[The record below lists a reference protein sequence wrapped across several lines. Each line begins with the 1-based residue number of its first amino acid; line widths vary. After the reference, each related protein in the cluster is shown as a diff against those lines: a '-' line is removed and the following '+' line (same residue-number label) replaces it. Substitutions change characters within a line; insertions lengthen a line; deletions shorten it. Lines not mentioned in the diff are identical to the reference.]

1 VPSVAFMVMPFNRKS
16 TNRAEDGVPNAVDFD
31 ALWDKVYVPVLKD
44 VGYQPIRADQDIG
57 GLIITEMIQRL
68 TAADLVVADVTLP
81 NANVYYEIGI
91 RHAARRTG
99 CVLFSADWAS
109 PVFDLA
115 QIRQVR
121 FPLDDGDVAD
131 VTAER
136 AVAAVTKGLTSLMNG
151 TSPVFDSVPGF
162 PDGIDEAD
170 LSAFRDVVDELS
182 AFHAEAKAVGLAP
195 PGRRRAMVEAIIS
208 KYGQSK
214 VVRESVVM
222 RLVRLLRDHVGWAAL
237 LAYIQTLPSH
247 IAQHPSI
254 VEQRCLALAKAD
266 DPALAAGHL
275 DELIKRFGGTSER
288 YGLLGGRYKQLEDQA
303 DHDADRRR
311 YLDLAITS
319 YELGM
324 RADLND
330 YYPASNLPRLYRKR
344 GRDGDER
351 RAAEAEVVAMA
362 GCRRA
367 VDTGRDDEW
376 TRPTLLGLAFDRGDL
391 DAIAEL
397 VQRIE
402 VDGALEWQMDTTI
415 ADLRRTTAT
424 SAETIRSQLEG
435 YVERL
440 AALIAVPTTPTTP
453 TTPPTA

>member
-1 VPSVAFMVMPFNRKS
+1 MSPVAFMVMPFNRKS
-16 TNRAEDGVPNAVDFD
+16 TNRQEDDVPDAVDFD
-31 ALWDKVYVPVLKD
+31 ALWDRVYVPVLKD
-44 VGYQPIRADQDIG
+44 AGYQPIRADQDIG

-81 NANVYYEIGI
+81 NANVYYEIGV

-99 CVLFSADWAS
+99 CVLFSAEWAS

-115 QIRQVR
+115 QVRQVR
-121 FPLDDGDVAD
+121 FPLADGDVDD

-136 AVAAVTKGLTSLMNG
+136 AAAAVSKGLTSLTYG

-162 PDGIDEAD
+162 PDSIDDAD

-195 PGRRRAMVEAIIS
+195 ASRRRVMVEAIIT

-222 RLVRLLRDHVGWAAL
+222 RLVRLLRDHVGWSEL
-237 LAYIQTLPSH
+237 LAYIETLPSH

-275 DELIKRFGGTSER
+275 DELINRFGGTSER
-288 YGLLGGRYKQLEDQA
+288 YGLLGGRYKQLEGQA
-303 DHDADRRR
+303 EHDADRHR

-330 YYPASNLPRLYRKR
+330 YYPSSNLPRLYRRR
-344 GRDGDER
+344 GRVGDER
-351 RAAEAEVVAMA
+351 RAAAAEAVAMA
-362 GCRRA
+362 GCQRA

-376 TRPTLLGLAFDRGDL
+376 TRPTLLGLAFDSGDL
-391 DAIAEL
+391 GAIAEL
-397 VQRIE
+397 VERIE
-402 VDGALEWQMDTTI
+402 VDGALEWQLNSTL
-415 ADLRRTTAT
+415 ADLRRTAAA
-424 SAETIRSQLEG
+424 SPVAIRSKLDT
-435 YVERL
+435 YVEQL
-440 AALIAVPTTPTTP
+440 AALIHAPATFP
-453 TTPPTA
+453 TPPTC

>member
-1 VPSVAFMVMPFNRKS
+1 MVLPVAFMVMPFNRKA
-16 TNRAEDGVPNAVDFD
+16 TKRPEVDVPDVVDFD
-31 ALWDKVYVPVLKD
+31 ALWDKAYVPVLQD
-44 VGYQPIRADQDIG
+44 AGYQPIRADQDMG

-81 NANVYYEIGI
+81 NANVYYEIGV

-99 CVLFSADWAS
+99 CVLFSADWAR

-121 FPLDDGDVAD
+121 FPLGDGDVDDA
-131 VTAER
+131 TAER
-136 AVAAVTKGLTSLMNG
+136 AIDVIAAGLESLTQG

-162 PDGIDEAD
+162 PDRLDEAD
-170 LSAFRDVVDELS
+170 LSAFRDVVEELS

-195 PGRRRAMVEAIIS
+195 KARQRTMVEAIIA

-222 RLVRLLRDHVGWAAL
+222 RLVRLVRDHVGWAAL
-237 LAYIQTLPSH
+237 LAYIQTLPGH

-254 VEQRCLALAKAD
+254 VEQQCLALAKVG
-266 DPALAAGHL
+266 DPALAAGQL
-275 DELIKRFGGTSER
+275 DELIRRFGGTAER
-288 YGLLGGRYKQLEDQA
+288 YGLLGGRYKQLEKEA
-303 DHDADRRR
+303 HDIAEKRRF
-311 YLDLAITS
+311 LDLAIKS

-330 YYPASNLPRLYRKR
+330 YYPTSNLPRLYRQR

-351 RAAEAEVVAMA
+351 RAIETEIVAMA
-362 GCRRA
+362 GCLRA
-367 VDTGRDDEW
+367 VETGRDDEW

-391 DAIAEL
+391 SAIGEL
-397 VQRIE
+397 VERIE
-402 VDGALEWQMDTTI
+402 VERAPDWHMVTTI
-415 ADLRRTTAT
+415 ADLQKTTAT
-424 SAETIRSQLEG
+424 SPASIRSQLEG
-435 YVERL
+435 YIQRL
-440 AALIAVPTTPTTP
+440 AELFP
-453 TTPPTA
+453 PPTP